1 MAFPEDSRESEK
13 EEDKKKAA
21 LTRLLELV
29 GDDAAH
35 EVRVGAVQVLHQLVQ
50 RLLLEEHQQHVSTLY
65 YSSTQRGNTEW
76 D

>member
-1 MAFPEDSRESEK
+1 MAFPEERESEK
-13 EEDKKKAA
+13 EKEKTS

-50 RLLLEEHQQHVSTLY
+50 RLLLEEHQQHVSTLH
-65 YSSTQRGNTEW
+65 YSSTQRRNNEW